1 MPRPIRGA
9 GLACVAV
16 VAVALLGGC
25 SGSGEAPAGSPAAQN
40 GALAAADPA
49 ALLASAAD
57 ATFASGSTRFAIQ
70 MQVSSGGQATTAS
83 GAGSYDFAR
92 KVGDISVATTG
103 TAAQSSQ
110 VDVIMDGATFYTRL
124 PGQEGWT
131 RTQAQGAT
139 PGGQQYDPA
148 QQLDILQKVSSDVRL
163 VGVEELRGEQVRHLT
178 FTIDPASLAAA
189 SGMAG
194 DGAAALQR
202 GGPIAGD
209 VYIDDAGRV
218 RKLQTR
224 MTMDIAGA
232 STAMNVVSEYIE
244 FGVPVTVQAPDPATV
259 R

>member
-9 GLACVAV
+9 GLACVTV

-25 SGSGEAPAGSPAAQN
+25 SGTGEAPGGSPVAQDA
-40 GALAAADPA
+40 GALTAGDPA
-49 ALLASAAD
+49 ALLAGAAA
-57 ATFASGSTRFAIQ
+57 ATFASGSTRFALQ
-70 MQVSSGGQATTAS
+70 MQVSSGGQDTTAS

-92 KVGDISVATTG
+92 KVGDISVTTTG
-103 TAAQSSQ
+103 SQRGQ

-131 RTQAQGAT
+131 RTQAHGAT
-139 PGGQQYDPA
+139 ASGQQYDPA
-148 QQLDILQKVSSDVRL
+148 QQLDILQKVSSGVRV
-163 VGVEELRGEQVRHLT
+163 VGIEELRGEQVRHLA

-189 SGMAG
+189 SGLTG
-194 DGAAALQR
+194 DGAVALHG
-202 GGPIAGD
+202 GGPISGD

-224 MTMDIAGA
+224 MTMDIAG
-232 STAMNVVSEYIE
+232 SNTAMNVVSEYIE

>member
-1 MPRPIRGA
+1 M
-9 GLACVAV
+9 
-16 VAVALLGGC
+16 
-25 SGSGEAPAGSPAAQN
+25 
-40 GALAAADPA
+40 
-49 ALLASAAD
+49 
-57 ATFASGSTRFAIQ
+57 
-70 MQVSSGGQATTAS
+70 
-83 GAGSYDFAR
+83 
-92 KVGDISVATTG
+92 
-103 TAAQSSQ
+103 
-110 VDVIMDGATFYTRL
+110 
-124 PGQEGWT
+124 
-131 RTQAQGAT
+131 
-139 PGGQQYDPA
+139 
-148 QQLDILQKVSSDVRL
+148 
-163 VGVEELRGEQVRHLT
+163 RHLA

-244 FGVPVTVQAPDPATV
+244 FGVPVTVRPPDPATV